1 MKYNLSNLMRSAWQ
15 RFKDAANRYTFAT
28 CLKLA
33 WCEAKGYK
41 GYTFHL
47 EAERAAV
54 TAYLLKLVQLIRS
67 GAADIHD
74 EHKAEIIRAALLRTV
89 DAAGLTVHDGK
100 TVGILKYAVRNAA

>member
-1 MKYNLSNLMRSAWQ
+1 
-15 RFKDAANRYTFAT
+15 
-28 CLKLA
+28 
-33 WCEAKGYK
+33 
-41 GYTFHL
+41 
-47 EAERAAV
+47 
-54 TAYLLKLVQLIRS
+54 VQLIRS